1 MTAYDLKEDFFGIYD
16 DHPSSREEAEAA
28 FDAWIREIPDG
39 REFDP
44 FRALARTV
52 QNHREFIFNYWECP
66 SRISNGY
73 TECANRLINETDM
86 RGARLLVR
94 DASGKDPLPQTEPR
108 WTGNGVLD
116 RFLEDESLFGEFL
129 RTPVSEG
136 GVESLVVEPPH
147 IVVEVG
153 A

>member
-1 MTAYDLKEDFFGIYD
+1 MENLLEKVAGMLGGLWDWTVHLNGGLQIVLVLLAVVMSGVCAIVAKRMQSPMMDMGGSVAGRTAVSIAAYVFGVV
-16 DHPSSREEAEAA
+16 
-28 FDAWIREIPDG
+28 F
-39 REFDP
+39 
-44 FRALARTV
+44 L
-52 QNHREFIFNYWECP
+52 
-66 SRISNGY
+66 
-73 TECANRLINETDM
+73 
-86 RGARLLVR
+86 
-94 DASGKDPLPQTEPR
+94 

>member
-1 MTAYDLKEDFFGIYD
+1 MNGRDMMPACARIAAADPAMADRMWNTTTD
-16 DHPSSREEAEAA
+16 D
-28 FDAWIREIPDG
+28 DG
-39 REFDP
+39 RDLVDE
-44 FRALARTV
+44 R
-52 QNHREFIFNYWECP
+52 
-66 SRISNGY
+66 
-73 TECANRLINETDM
+73 M
-86 RGARLLVR
+86 RGKGRVLCAACPMRL
-94 DASGKDPLPQTEPR
+94 D

>member
-1 MTAYDLKEDFFGIYD
+1 MSDDAVDKFFD
-16 DHPSSREEAEAA
+16 EMVSPASTPTESTTPDEA
-28 FDAWIREIPDG
+28 D
-39 REFDP
+39 
-44 FRALARTV
+44 
-52 QNHREFIFNYWECP
+52 
-66 SRISNGY
+66 
-73 TECANRLINETDM
+73 
-86 RGARLLVR
+86 
-94 DASGKDPLPQTEPR
+94 

>member
-1 MTAYDLKEDFFGIYD
+1 MDAERDTDGTMDAHEG
-16 DHPSSREEAEAA
+16 DHTPA
-28 FDAWIREIPDG
+28 DG
-39 REFDP
+39 
-44 FRALARTV
+44 A
-52 QNHREFIFNYWECP
+52 
-66 SRISNGY
+66 G
-73 TECANRLINETDM
+73 TD
-86 RGARLLVR
+86 
-94 DASGKDPLPQTEPR
+94 

>member
-1 MTAYDLKEDFFGIYD
+1 M
-16 DHPSSREEAEAA
+16 
-28 FDAWIREIPDG
+28 
-39 REFDP
+39 
-44 FRALARTV
+44 
-52 QNHREFIFNYWECP
+52 
-66 SRISNGY
+66 
-73 TECANRLINETDM
+73 
-86 RGARLLVR
+86 
-94 DASGKDPLPQTEPR
+94 
-108 WTGNGVLD
+108 LD

>member
-1 MTAYDLKEDFFGIYD
+1 MRPRN
-16 DHPSSREEAEAA
+16 PSAA
-28 FDAWIREIPDG
+28 ASSGERPLAPVDRVRWI
-39 REFDP
+39 
-44 FRALARTV
+44 
-52 QNHREFIFNYWECP
+52 
-66 SRISNGY
+66 
-73 TECANRLINETDM
+73 
-86 RGARLLVR
+86 
-94 DASGKDPLPQTEPR
+94 
-108 WTGNGVLD
+108 GNGVLD